1 MNFFRDLSD
10 DTEGFK
16 DFEKKRSDDDEKIK
30 KYFDECNH
38 KDFISAMLHLG
49 SLLDTIAI
57 YCDFSRNWL
66 QEAIENNN
74 SRSQKRRFNK
84 FVRDLNEKIN
94 LEYDFPDDTI
104 TIEEIV
110 LFDGELFLFFDKSNF
125 IKNIGLKKISYE

>member
-10 DTEGFK
+10 DVEGFK

-30 KYFDECNH
+30 KYFEECNH
-38 KDFISAMLHLG
+38 KDFISALLHLG

-57 YCDFSRNWL
+57 YCDFVRDQL

-74 SRSQKRRFNK
+74 SRNQKRKFNK

-104 TIEEIV
+104 TIEEII

-125 IKNIGLKKISYE
+125 IKNVGLKKISYE